1 MDRLAPPD
9 GGKKEELRGRLRGGD
24 LLVWFLLVAGAAV
37 MAFPLYWMFATAV
50 RPKKEIFSGGFDLVP
65 STLVW
70 SNFSD
75 AWNKLPWDQFYI
87 NSIAIALIAVVV
99 TVFINLLAGYTFA
112 KYKFPGH
119 SVLAPAVYG
128 EHPRRADRGGP
139 AGRSRRVH
147 DLPQGRPP
155 AILAGGS
162 RADHLYLH
170 VAVERLRLAAGGAPG
185 TVVVHGPTGTEPDEG
200 AVLYGLDRHDG
211 HVAALDRPD
220 AAGLHLLPAL
230 LRSGHRQHG
239 NEVKTR

>member
-65 STLVW
+65 STLAW

-112 KYKFPGH
+112 KYKFPG
-119 SVLAPAVYG
+119 
-128 EHPRRADRGGP
+128 RD
-139 AGRSRRVH
+139 
-147 DLPQGRPP
+147 
-155 AILAGGS
+155 ILF
-162 RADHLYLH
+162 
-170 VAVERLRLAAGGAPG
+170 
-185 TVVVHGPTGTEPDEG
+185 
-200 AVLYGLDRHDG
+200 
-211 HVAALDRPD
+211 
-220 AAGLHLLPAL
+220 
-230 LRSGHRQHG
+230 
-239 NEVKTR
+239 